1 MNIQAALILIAC
13 VSWIAAIPAF
23 VILITAV
30 QFDLDT
36 PETNKTLPRIVTGLV
51 AIAIVSSVG
60 AALMS

>member
-1 MNIQAALILIAC
+1 MNLQAALILIAC

-30 QFDLDT
+30 QFDLDA
-36 PETNKTLPRIVTGLV
+36 PALPLIVAVLIAV
-51 AIAIVSSVG
+51 AMVSSVG